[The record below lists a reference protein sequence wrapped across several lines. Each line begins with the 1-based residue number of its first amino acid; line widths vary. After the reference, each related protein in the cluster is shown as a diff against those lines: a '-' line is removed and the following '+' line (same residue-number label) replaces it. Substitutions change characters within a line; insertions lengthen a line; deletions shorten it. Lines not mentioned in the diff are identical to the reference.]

1 MLAVESVLA
10 LDHAG
15 VVAVSTLPGGLH
27 QSGGHLKIRHGRIL
41 DGGVLPAG
49 MLKADGAGGDD
60 DVAGLHIQM
69 DAAAGAHPEEG
80 IRADIVQLL
89 HGDGGG
95 RAADAGGADGN
106 FFAQERAGVDGVLP
120 IAGDK
125 LCIVKQRRYGL
136 AAARI
141 AGEDAIASHIAG
153 LTVNVKLLF
162 QFLHRLGLLL

>member
-27 QSGGHLKIRHGRIL
+27 QSGGHLKIRHGGIL

-95 RAADAGGADGN
+95 GPADAGGADGN
-106 FFAQERAGVDGVLP
+106 FFAQECAGIDGELP

-125 LCIVKQRRYGL
+125 LRIVKQCRYGL

-162 QFLHRLGLLL
+162 QFLHGLGLLL